1 MHTLSLN
8 DWLAAHPDVEAL
20 PERDLYVV
28 ARYMIP
34 VDASLAQGCLEASGI
49 PAMLADAHLMQTD
62 QLLAPALG
70 GVRLLVPA
78 EHVQAAH
85 EVLLALARGDFAL
98 DENADDGEWRTPV

>member
-8 DWLAAHPDVEAL
+8 DWLAAHPDIEAV

-34 VDASLAQGCLEASGI
+34 VDATLAQGCLEASGI

-62 QLLAPALG
+62 LLLAPALG
-70 GVRLLVPA
+70 GVRLLVPV

-98 DENADDGEWRTPV
+98 DEDAPDGEWRTPV

>member
-8 DWLAAHPDVEAL
+8 DWLAAHPEVERV

-34 VDASLAQGCLEASGI
+34 IDASLAQGCLEASGI

-62 QLLAPALG
+62 LLLAPALG
-70 GVRLLVPA
+70 GVRLLVDA
-78 EHVQAAH
+78 ANVQQAYA
-85 EVLLALARGDFAL
+85 VLEALARGDFAL
-98 DENADDGEWRTPV
+98 DEHAPDGEWDKAE